1 MLVAA
6 IERNQ
11 ASKGDKIVARV
22 MPSLRSASIAIRDE
36 PSNFRRQLPG
46 RDLRNE
52 DRRHGDR
59 RNRPSE
65 STAQS
70 FQMGDQDYIV
80 SLSESARK
88 YRGQPLPT

>member
-36 PSNFRRQLPG
+36 PSSFRRQFPRQKDNISLGTQSSP
-46 RDLRNE
+46 
-52 DRRHGDR
+52 
-59 RNRPSE
+59 
-65 STAQS
+65 S
-70 FQMGDQDYIV
+70 FQIWSPDYIV

-88 YRGQPLPT
+88 YRGQPLS